1 MTKFVFGSPRVCGQD
16 PQDRPRSMFSLKAET
31 LAYARKEKKATC

>member
-16 PQDRPRSMFSLKAET
+16 PQDRPRSMFSLKEET
-31 LAYARKEKKATC
+31 LAHARKERKEEC